1 MLLAVLIMVGVGDG
15 SGKHFQKENAE
26 HLLTCNTYC
35 YVVYVYMH
43 QLRIGGLVLNM
54 RHAMRCVCDMATGVT
69 VVNMS
74 HVCGKHNRSRPYYYC
89 TALVLGNAIVQLNR
103 I

>member
-1 MLLAVLIMVGVGDG
+1 MGVVNI
-15 SGKHFQKENAE
+15 SQKTIKCGAP
-26 HLLTCNTYC
+26 TCNEYC
-35 YVVYVYMH
+35 YVVYVYMQ
-43 QLRIGGLVLNM
+43 QLRISSLVLNM

-74 HVCGKHNRSRPYYYC
+74 HVCGKHDRSSTCYYY
-89 TALVLGNAIVQLNR
+89 TAFVMGNTILGPNR